1 MVSLQRLLIMITY
14 VLALIAVTVIF
25 QHEINVGEMSDES
38 YRHKLVKG
46 TSYVRSRLA
55 YLQEKAKEL
64 FQRVDSIYSSEFVF
78 ES

>member
-1 MVSLQRLLIMITY
+1 MVSLQRLLIIITY

-25 QHEINVGEMSDES
+25 QHEVNVNDANEGS
-38 YRHKLVKG
+38 YRQKLLKG

-64 FQRVDSIYSSEFVF
+64 FQRVSVYHDSDRHE
-78 ES
+78 